1 MMNPEEYM
9 DLNIKLVIALFVS
22 LGWAVILYPLMRRL
36 KRSWPFLLVA
46 VALLSLSLFILK
58 EVMDQVTPFGDEL
71 AAYLLG
77 IFFALAI
84 LSALFNFKNK
94 LLYITAAVNYLFK
107 PVQDTVNVNSLKS
120 ARNEDSFVKAP
131 KKIHLRQLLEAGI
144 LIEEKGREFY
154 NRLAEKSTDQKVKDL
169 CFSLSREEVEHKIFM
184 EKILYKWLPLPLTAE
199 ALRLIEEEMK
209 RWGIYLN
216 PPGIDATEED
226 MAKYA
231 IDQEVKMANFYLS
244 FEKSFPQA
252 WKRMNIRLLVTA
264 ERSHADKLINAY
276 PSLSK

>member
-1 MMNPEEYM
+1 MNPEEYM

-58 EVMDQVTPFGDEL
+58 EVMDQLTPFGDEL

-84 LSALFNFKNK
+84 LSVWFNSKNK
-94 LLYITAAVNYLFK
+94 LFYLAAAVNSLIK
-107 PVQDTVNVNSLKS
+107 PMQDTTTGSLLK
-120 ARNEDSFVKAP
+120 DSQNKDSVV

-144 LIEEKGREFY
+144 LIEDKGREFY
-154 NRLAEKSTDQKVKDL
+154 NRLAEKSVDQKVKDL
-169 CFSLSREEVEHKIFM
+169 CFSLAREEGEHRDFI

-226 MAKYA
+226 MAKYV

-264 ERSHADKLINAY
+264 ERSHADKLISVY

>member
-58 EVMDQVTPFGDEL
+58 EVMDQLTPFGDEL

-84 LSALFNFKNK
+84 LSVWFNSKNK
-94 LLYITAAVNYLFK
+94 LFYLAAAVNSLIK
-107 PVQDTVNVNSLKS
+107 PMQDTTTGSLLK
-120 ARNEDSFVKAP
+120 DSQNKDSVV

-144 LIEEKGREFY
+144 LIEDKGREFY
-154 NRLAEKSTDQKVKDL
+154 NRLAEKSVDQKVKDL
-169 CFSLSREEVEHKIFM
+169 CFSLAREEGEHRDFI

-226 MAKYA
+226 MAKYV

-264 ERSHADKLINAY
+264 ERSHADKLISVY

>member
-1 MMNPEEYM
+1 MRPEEYT
-9 DLNIKLVIALFVS
+9 DLIIKLVIAFFVS
-22 LGWAVILYPLMRRL
+22 LGWAAILYPLMRRM
-36 KRSWPFLLVA
+36 KRSWPFLLIGAA
-46 VALLSLSLFILK
+46 VFSLALFIIK
-58 EVMDQVTPFGDEL
+58 EVMDQITPFGDEF

-94 LLYITAAVNYLFK
+94 LLYLTTAVNSFIK
-107 PVQDTVNVNSLKS
+107 PIQDTATVSLIKNAANGDSAVNAS
-120 ARNEDSFVKAP
+120 

-154 NRLAEKSTDQKVKDL
+154 IRLAEKSADLKVKDL
-169 CFSLSREEVEHKIFM
+169 CFNLAREEDEHKSFI

-199 ALRLIEEEMK
+199 ALRLVEKEMK
-209 RWGIYLN
+209 YWGIYLN
-216 PPGIDATEED
+216 PPSVEATEED

-231 IDQEVKMANFYLS
+231 IDQEVKMVNFYLS

-252 WKRMNIRLLVTA
+252 WKRMNVRLLVTA
-264 ERSHADKLINAY
+264 EKSHADKLLSVY
-276 PSLSK
+276 PNLLK